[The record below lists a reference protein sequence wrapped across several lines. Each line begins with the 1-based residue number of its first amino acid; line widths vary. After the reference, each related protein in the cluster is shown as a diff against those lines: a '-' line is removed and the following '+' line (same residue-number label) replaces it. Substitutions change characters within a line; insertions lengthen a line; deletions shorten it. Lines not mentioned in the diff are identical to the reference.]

1 MYVGKKFAKR
11 VKLEKFHCYG
21 MYVCICPLWRFII
34 KHDNIFHLLLSMI
47 TYISQE
53 TTH

>member
-21 MYVCICPLWRFII
+21 MYVCICII